1 MRHIPNLLGVPILA
15 SGCAFVSL
23 ADMPVSWDK
32 EGNPVSYFRDLVWD
46 FTDFSPK
53 PKPCRLNFTH
63 WCVKPKSPSTAEQK
77 LVAESKKLVFLVIFR
92 RAGTPLSI
100 ATVRHYFDLIVTLC
114 RYALK
119 TGVELA
125 HVLSIDDIFIDFLD
139 AHEQSQLRSL
149 AQLVSTLQ
157 QFDCDEL
164 GFTAVGRTMLIKARL
179 RQVEYRNGVGQRQHP
194 PLPTRIYSAFIF
206 KLLEDLDCN
215 EKVLDD
221 FLGLV
226 ERSNDFRDIPTNK
239 RSKLYVEALLEE
251 FGLVEYFDKR
261 EFGKTLYGVNRAILE
276 IFVSCKL
283 VIHTFSGMRDG
294 EVEFLQYD
302 CLEPVTG
309 RGNKHYMLKG
319 FTTKFADGKKK
330 RAKWVVSKE
339 AYRAVGVVKKISS
352 AIYRLAVEDKPIPNS
367 APLFL
372 SPGLLIKRFGGKLR
386 CPRLD
391 LCHFKNM
398 CGRLLEVITD
408 EDLQELQDI
417 DPFRIW
423 VLDSEFNVGA
433 KWHLTVHQLRRSLA
447 LYASRSGLVTLP
459 SLKRQLQH
467 LTEEMARYYS
477 SGNFFAKNLL
487 EAYDDHFSVQ
497 FNKAQPESQALAFMK
512 NVLECPDD
520 SFGPKGVWYRKDQK
534 DVEITLEEFGET
546 QRKARKGLLSI
557 TETPVGSCMKA
568 GDCPHRSYG
577 VFSHCLTKCDQSV
590 IKLAPLQKLVSAQE
604 IHVARLDAN
613 TVVWRNEM
621 AVLDDYKTAL
631 ERIIKKGG

>member
-1 MRHIPNLLGVPILA
+1 MRNIPNLLGVPLLA
-15 SGCAFVSL
+15 SDCTFVSL

-63 WCVKPKSPSTAEQK
+63 WCVKPKSPSTAEQM
-77 LVAESKKLVFLVIFR
+77 LIAESKNIVFLVIFR
-92 RAGTPLSI
+92 RAGIPLSI
-100 ATVRHYFDLIVTLC
+100 TTVRHYFDLIVTLC
-114 RYALK
+114 RYALR
-119 TGVELA
+119 TGVKLA
-125 HVLSIDDIFIDFLD
+125 DVLSVDNIFINFLG

-149 AQLVSTLQ
+149 AQLVFTLQ
-157 QFDCDEL
+157 QFDCGEL
-164 GFTAVGRTMLIKARL
+164 GFTAVGRTMLYQVRG

-194 PLPTRIYSAFIF
+194 PLPTRIYSAFISN
-206 KLLEDLDCN
+206 LLEDLDCN
-215 EKVLDD
+215 ERVLDGL
-221 FLGLV
+221 LGLV
-226 ERSNDFRDIPTNK
+226 QCSNNFRDIPTNK
-239 RSKLYVEALLEE
+239 RPKSYIEPLLEE
-251 FGLVEYFDKR
+251 FGLVEFFDKR
-261 EFGKTLYGVNRAILE
+261 GLSKTLYGVNRAILE

-283 VIHTFSGMRDG
+283 VVHTFSGMRDG

-352 AIYRLAVEDKPIPNS
+352 AIYRLAVDDTPIPNS

-372 SPGLLIKRFGGKLR
+372 SPGLLINKFDGKLR

-391 LCHFKNM
+391 LCHFKSM
-398 CGRLLEVITD
+398 CGRLLEVIND
-408 EDLQELQDI
+408 EDLQELHDI

-423 VLDSEFNVGA
+423 ALDSEFTVGA
-433 KWHLTVHQLRRSLA
+433 RWHLTVHQLRRSLA

-467 LTEEMARYYS
+467 ITEEMARYYS
-477 SGNFFAKNLL
+477 SGSFFAKNFLD
-487 EAYDDHFSVQ
+487 AYDDHFSVQ
-497 FNKAQPESQALAFMK
+497 FNKAQPESQALAFIK
-512 NVLECPDD
+512 NVLESADA
-520 SFGPKGVWYRKDQK
+520 SFGPKGAWYRKDTK
-534 DVEITLEEFGET
+534 DVEITLEEFSET

-568 GDCPHRSYG
+568 GDCSHRSYG

-590 IKLAPLQKLVSAQE
+590 IKLVPLQKLVSAQE
-604 IHVARLDAN
+604 VHVARLDAN